1 MSIPGID
8 AGNSRMKC
16 AVPDITGNP
25 RLVTNRF
32 GESFTPSAVF
42 FAPDGST
49 IVGTE
54 ALNAGFVDPA
64 RLVVNWKRDMST
76 TKPLYVGDDG
86 TEYTSKDILA
96 ILLTDAKDN
105 IEAKTGEVVNEAVVC
120 VPANYTDAQKQQ
132 TKDAGA
138 QAGFKVIL
146 LPHEPTA
153 AALGNE
159 LHKRKNSTA
168 LVYDLG
174 GGTFDVSIVRCRG
187 GVCDIIATGGE
198 PAIGGRDFN
207 DRAAEKILAEFEA
220 KHGFRPSKED
230 DPVFYQEM
238 AQRIEQAKI
247 ALSVQAQTSIVVFC
261 RGKQLQMTITR
272 SQFDSWVVDLVEKTM
287 AKTKQTV
294 QDAGLTFAEIDEIC
308 PVGGGSTMPLV
319 VERLEK
325 MTGKKVS
332 RRCEPHAAAALGAV
346 LAGRIEY
353 ERQGRVYTSGSV
365 ALPPPGVILHDI
377 LSHSIGVMAL
387 GEDNQEVCVAIL
399 PKNTAIPSIQTRLFK
414 LSEPNQTA
422 ATIQV
427 LQGENG
433 QRAGDCLVLGHFD
446 LSDLPARP
454 DVIGRIEV
462 TFSLD
467 SSGLLS
473 AKARDNASGAT
484 AELQIDYQ
492 VNGGCGAATR
502 TAV

>member
-8 AGNSRMKC
+8 AGNSRFKC
-16 AVPDITGNP
+16 AVPDIAGQP

-32 GESFTPSAVF
+32 GESFTPSAVY
-42 FAPDGST
+42 FAPDGSI

-54 ALNAGFVDPA
+54 ALNAGFVDPS
-64 RLVVNWKRDMST
+64 RLVVNWKRDMGT

-86 TEYTSKDILA
+86 TEYAAMDILA
-96 ILLTDAKDN
+96 ILLKDAKDN

-120 VPANYTDAQKQQ
+120 VPANYNDAQKQQ

-138 QAGFKVIL
+138 EAGIKVIL

-153 AALGNE
+153 AALGND
-159 LHKRKNSTA
+159 LHKRKNCTA

-174 GGTFDVSIVRCRG
+174 GGTFDVSIVRSRG

-207 DRAAEKILAEFEA
+207 DRVADKILAEFES
-220 KHGFRPSKED
+220 KHGFRPSQEN
-230 DPVFYQEM
+230 DPVFHQEM

-247 ALSVQAQTSIVVFC
+247 ALSAQPQTSTVVFC
-261 RGKQLQMTITR
+261 RGKQLQMPITR
-272 SQFDSWVVDLVEKTM
+272 SQFDSWVMDLVEETM
-287 AKTKQTV
+287 IRTQQTV
-294 QDAGLTFAEIDEIC
+294 RDAGLTFAEIDEIY
-308 PVGGGSTMPLV
+308 PVGGGSTMPIV
-319 VERLEK
+319 VELLEK
-325 MTGKKVS
+325 LTGKKVS
-332 RRCEPHAAAALGAV
+332 RRCEPHSAAALGAV

-387 GEDNQEVCVAIL
+387 NEDNQEVCAPIL
-399 PKNTAIPSIQTRLFK
+399 PKSTPIPSIQTKLFK

-422 ATIQV
+422 ATIQI
-427 LQGENG
+427 LQGEDG

-446 LSDLPARP
+446 LNDLPPRP

-484 AELQIDYQ
+484 AELQIDYE
-492 VNGGCGAATR
+492 VNSGSGTVAR
-502 TAV
+502 TAA